1 MGINYGKQSI
11 DEEDIKA
18 VSDVLKSDF
27 LTTGPLVDRFEKSF
41 AEFVGARFAVAVS
54 NGTAAL
60 HLACLAAGVK
70 GGEVI
75 TSPITF
81 AASANCA
88 LYCGARPVFADIDK
102 HGLISPEEVE
112 KSVTTKTRA
121 VIPVHL
127 AGLPCDM
134 EQISAIAKKH
144 GLTVIEDCSHALG
157 AAYKGS
163 RIGDCRHSDMC
174 TFSFHPVKLMT
185 TGEGGMI
192 TTNSE
197 KLYKRLKMLRNHGIT
212 KDPKQFTGKADGPW
226 YHEIQE
232 LGYNYRLTDIQ
243 CALGLGQLS
252 KAEKFVRDRQ
262 KIAGKYQKELGPF
275 KEIELIG
282 VPKDR
287 THAYHLFIMM
297 LDGPKK
303 RLAMFEH
310 LSRNGISCQVHYIPV
325 YYHPLY
331 QGLGYER
338 GLCQRAEEFY
348 SRILSIP
355 IYPGLTDE
363 QADMIIRKIKVFF

>member
-1 MGINYGKQSI
+1 MAINYGRQTI
-11 DEEDIKA
+11 GEDDIKA
-18 VSDVLKSDF
+18 VSDVLRSDF
-27 LTTGPLVDRFEKSF
+27 LTTGPLVDRFEKRF

-102 HGLISPEEVE
+102 HGLINPEEVE
-112 KSVTTKTRA
+112 KSVTKKTRA
-121 VIPVHL
+121 LIPVHL
-127 AGLPCDM
+127 AGLPCNM

-157 AAYKGS
+157 AEYKGS

-197 KLYKRLKMLRNHGIT
+197 KIYKRLKKLRNHGIT
-212 KDPKQFTGKADGPW
+212 KEPKEFVGRPDGPW

-243 CALGLGQLS
+243 CALGLGQLT
-252 KAEKFVRDRQ
+252 KAERFIRDRQ
-262 KIAGKYQKELGPF
+262 KIAGKYQKELGPVR
-275 KEIELIG
+275 EIELIG
-282 VPKDR
+282 VPNDR
-287 THAYHLFIMM
+287 THAYHLFIIM
-297 LDGPKK
+297 LDTPKK
-303 RLAMFEH
+303 RLGLFEH
-310 LSRNGISCQVHYIPV
+310 LSKSGINCQVHYIPV
-325 YYHPLY
+325 YLHPLY

-338 GLCQRAEEFY
+338 GLCPRAEEFY
-348 SRILSIP
+348 GRILSIP

-363 QADMIIRKIKVFF
+363 ETDTIITSIKEFF